1 MFISCPEISI
11 FLVKTTCETASDK
24 LVPSLQFV
32 PDSSTVPRYI
42 LVRENMPVRG
52 LGVDIYNAGDES
64 EFVLKLAQVSSIYRL
79 RSVLICQ
86 KSPPSGHLEKSVSP
100 NPDPWDHLID
110 QIPTLCPTP
119 PPSGLTL
126 IGALPFP
133 RGRGQFCSFTIL
145 LTQNPRPSPIGGGWD
160 LH

>member
-11 FLVKTTCETASDK
+11 FLVKTTCETASGYENACETASDK

-100 NPDPWDHLID
+100 NPDKKGFNH
-110 QIPTLCPTP
+110 
-119 PPSGLTL
+119 G
-126 IGALPFP
+126 
-133 RGRGQFCSFTIL
+133 
-145 LTQNPRPSPIGGGWD
+145 
-160 LH
+160 

>member
-32 PDSSTVPRYI
+32 PDSSTVPRYS

-52 LGVDIYNAGDES
+52 LGVDIYTRATGDES
-64 EFVLKLAQVSSIYRL
+64 EFVLKLAQVSSVYRL

-110 QIPTLCPTP
+110 QIPPFARPP

-126 IGALPFP
+126 IGA
-133 RGRGQFCSFTIL
+133 
-145 LTQNPRPSPIGGGWD
+145 
-160 LH
+160 